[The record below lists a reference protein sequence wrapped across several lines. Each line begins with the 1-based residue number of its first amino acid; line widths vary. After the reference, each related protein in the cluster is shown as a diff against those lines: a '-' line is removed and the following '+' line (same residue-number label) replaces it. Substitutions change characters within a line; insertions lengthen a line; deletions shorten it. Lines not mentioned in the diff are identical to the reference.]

1 MNRIFHTAKV
11 ILLGLLAAQVLSTCQ
26 VYISNIELHH
36 TLTSISKSGYFT
48 VPNLHVI
55 QQLKTFGPAFFGGL
69 FFTLS
74 IGIALSI
81 FTFAVTWVWDR
92 FFTRSKVV
100 FIPLFPLWMGC
111 LILLNRYGFNPL
123 VTSYFIV
130 IPAVVIFAFL
140 KLMSERNIQRDWL
153 SGTIHIIPVLLLAL
167 LWVFQ
172 ISNHMFLDIR
182 DNLLLSNRFGTKIN
196 NFYYKYTLYP
206 AEVFRSL
213 DQKTLKTC
221 NLKLIKE
228 KTISQLLERELLN
241 HDYLPVDENV
251 AVDLKISKEGNI
263 LNFENNG
270 KTILQTS
277 LKDFSM
283 KSGSVL
289 KEFSLKCDRYQFF
302 RQFTFFSILVG
313 FPLLL
318 YFIIY
323 ILFYL
328 SFNLYLDSN
337 ISSVISSVICLII
350 GIVLLIPIHYAKK
363 EKIDVTNLAG
373 TMESVCWQENVAA
386 LKFIRQKEIE
396 IGNYP
401 VYEKMLKS
409 PHIPVRYWLARA
421 LGVSRQYKTYKD
433 LLYLMDDPY
442 PNVVCQAFYAL
453 GRRGDTKVIKKI
465 INRIETSDHWY
476 KQWYAYKALRTLGWK
491 QKRSN

>member
-1 MNRIFHTAKV
+1 MNKIFHTAKV
-11 ILLGLLAAQVLSTCQ
+11 ILLGLLVAQVLSTYH

-36 TLTSISKSGYFT
+36 TLTSISKSGYFA
-48 VPNLHVI
+48 VPNRHVM

-74 IGIALSI
+74 IGAALSI

-92 FFTRSKVV
+92 LFTRSKVV
-100 FIPLFPLWMGC
+100 LIPLFPLWMGC
-111 LILLNRYGFNPL
+111 LILLNRHGFNPL
-123 VTSYFIV
+123 VTSYFTV

-140 KLMSERNIQRDWL
+140 KFMPVQGLEKGWL
-153 SGTIHIIPVLLLAL
+153 IKIVHIIPVLLLAI

-206 AEVFRSL
+206 AEVFKSL
-213 DQKTLKTC
+213 GQKTLKTC

-228 KTISQLLERELLN
+228 KTISQLLERKLLN

-289 KEFSLKCDRYQFF
+289 KEFSLKCDRYKFF
-302 RQFTFFSILVG
+302 RQLTFFSILVG
-313 FPLLL
+313 LPLLL

-323 ILFYL
+323 TLFYL
-328 SFNLYLDSN
+328 SFNLYIDSN
-337 ISSVISSVICLII
+337 ISSLISSVICLII
-350 GIVLLIPIHYAKK
+350 GIALLIPIHYAKK
-363 EKIDVTNLAG
+363 EKIVVTNLAG
-373 TMESVCWQENVAA
+373 TMESERWQENVAA

-396 IGNYP
+396 IGY
-401 VYEKMLKS
+401 YQAYKKMLKS
-409 PHIPVRYWLARA
+409 PHIQVRYWLARA

-433 LLYLMDDPY
+433 LFTLLDDPH

-453 GRRGDTKVIKKI
+453 GKRGNTKVIKKI

-476 KQWYAYKALRTLGWK
+476 KQWYAYKALRALGWK

>member
-1 MNRIFHTAKV
+1 MNRVFYTSKV
-11 ILLGLLAAQVLSTCQ
+11 ILLGLLVAQVLSTYH

-36 TLTSISKSGYFT
+36 TLTSISKSGYFA
-48 VPNLHVI
+48 VPNRHVM
-55 QQLKTFGPAFFGGL
+55 QQLKAFGPAFFGGL

-74 IGIALSI
+74 IGAALSI

-92 FFTRSKVV
+92 LFTRNKIVL
-100 FIPLFPLWMGC
+100 IPLFLLWMGC
-111 LILLNRYGFNPL
+111 LISLNMNGFSL
-123 VTSYFIV
+123 MVTSYFIV
-130 IPAVVIFAFL
+130 IPAVVILSFL
-140 KLMSERNIQRDWL
+140 KFMPVQGLEKGWL
-153 SGTIHIIPVLLLAL
+153 VKIVHIIPVLLLAI

-206 AEVFRSL
+206 AEVFKSL

-277 LKDFSM
+277 LKDFSI

-313 FPLLL
+313 LPLLL

-323 ILFYL
+323 TLFYL

-337 ISSVISSVICLII
+337 ISSLISSVICLII
-350 GIVLLIPIHYAKK
+350 GIALLIPIHYAKK

-373 TMESVCWQENVAA
+373 TMESERWQENVAA

-396 IGNYP
+396 IGNYLT
-401 VYEKMLKS
+401 YEKMLKS

-433 LLYLMDDPY
+433 LFTLLDDPH

-453 GRRGDTKVIKKI
+453 GKRGDTKVIKKI

-476 KQWYAYKALRTLGWK
+476 KQWYAYKALRALGWK